1 MNDIKSL
8 TERAYECFKVEIK
21 DNIANIILSRPDK
34 ANSMIRSFW
43 GELPQIVRAIDDN
56 ALARVIVLTAE
67 GKHFS
72 SGMDLSVFS
81 TGPDLSAH
89 EIGSVRANIMETLSV
104 LQQAFTCLEAARMPV
119 LMAAHGACM
128 GATVDF
134 ASACDM
140 RYCTS
145 DAYFSIHEI
154 NIGMVA
160 DLGTFPRLPYLIPHG
175 LARELAYTGRRMLGE
190 EAKSSGFVNQVFET
204 VEELHRAV
212 FAIAREIANRS
223 PLAVWGSKEML
234 NYGRDHSVV
243 DSLRHMTLW
252 QAGMF
257 QDPDMIESFKALNEK
272 RPGQF
277 ENLLPKISAL

>member
-1 MNDIKSL
+1 MMGMSDVTSR
-8 TERAYECFKVEIK
+8 TYECFRVEIS
-21 DNIANIILSRPDK
+21 DNVANIILSRPDK
-34 ANSMIRSFW
+34 ANSMIRPFW
-43 GELPQIVRAIDDN
+43 VELPQIVRAIDDN

-89 EIGSVRANIMETLSV
+89 EIGRVRANIMETLTV
-104 LQQAFTCLEAARMPV
+104 LQQAFTCLESSRMPV

-140 RYCTS
+140 RYCTR

-175 LARELAYTGRRMLGE
+175 LVRELAYTGRRMLAD

-204 VEELHRAV
+204 VEDMHKAV

-234 NYGRDHSVV
+234 NYGRDHSVA
-243 DSLRHMTLW
+243 DSLRHMAVW
-252 QAGMF
+252 QTGMF
-257 QDPDMIESFKALNEK
+257 QNPDMVESFKALTEK
-272 RPGQF
+272 RPGNF